1 MKAAVLYAKHQP
13 LRVEEVD
20 LDPPRQREVL
30 VKMAASGVCHSDCQR
45 NRRVVVGDA
54 DRGLAWRALTFL
66 IYEST
71 KFAGDLFKIS

>member
-30 VKMAASGVCHSDCQR
+30 VKMAASGVCHSDLHYIK
-45 NRRVVVGDA
+45 GDREPYPGVLA
-54 DRGLAWRALTFL
+54 PRPACPGLPLMGWRL
-66 IYEST
+66 
-71 KFAGDLFKIS
+71 